1 MNDAAIAADA
11 RAIATRNARCAC
23 GSGLRFKHCCG
34 RAIPPPPERD
44 AVSAMLGA
52 AFDAHR
58 HGRLDESR
66 TLYRRI
72 LRDAPGLPDAEH
84 MLGVVELCEGDLAGA
99 LATLRRTAARQTPAP
114 PEVVFNLAVVVAGLL
129 APTLPDET
137 TGLWLRYLAERPAAP
152 CRPEARTE
160 RVSVVVP
167 SHNHAAYVG
176 AALESALAQ
185 RRAPDEI
192 VVVDDGSTD
201 GSSARLHA
209 IAARAGG
216 RIRLLARERRGAPA
230 TIDDAVAR
238 STGEWIAILNSDDR
252 YAPEHLAT
260 MIESIAVSGASW
272 GFARASFV
280 DARGDPLPRGASPQ
294 ADRLRDLVDGVG
306 AADTV
311 GLSLLAYNRATSS
324 GTLFFSRELHR
335 RVGGFRDWR
344 YCHDWDFCLRAS
356 LVDEPVFVPASTYRY
371 RLHGANTVLAAA
383 EDANREA
390 IAMLEAFVRRAQTL
404 GSPANRYA
412 PVPAV
417 WGDLFALR
425 VIESGRATLLAPGT
439 VERLADL
446 CLAGTPG

>member
-1 MNDAAIAADA
+1 MTDAAIADDA

-23 GSGLRFKHCCG
+23 GSGLRLKHCCG
-34 RAIPPPPERD
+34 RAGSPPPKRD
-44 AVSAMLGA
+44 ALGAMLAA

-129 APTLPDET
+129 APTLPPESAD
-137 TGLWLRYLAERPAAP
+137 LWLRYLAERPAAP

-185 RRAPDEI
+185 TRAPDEI

-209 IAARAGG
+209 MAARAGG

-238 STGEWIAILNSDDR
+238 CTGDWIAILNSDDR
-252 YAPEHLAT
+252 YAPEHLAS
-260 MIESIAVSGASW
+260 MIESIAVRGASW
-272 GFARASFV
+272 GFARPSFV
-280 DARGDPLPRGASPQ
+280 DETAAGDREHPGPVRRLVTSEL
-294 ADRLRDLVDGVG
+294 ADAPKRTDHRLVDHAVGVPCPLG
-306 AADTV
+306 ARVRD
-311 GLSLLAYNRATSS
+311 
-324 GTLFFSRELHR
+324 ELVRHQVEEMSEGPR
-335 RVGGFRDWR
+335 RILPCGVE
-344 YCHDWDFCLRAS
+344 HDPEFRAS
-356 LVDEPVFVPASTYRY
+356 TIASHSCDLGHIPHV
-371 RLHGANTVLAAA
+371 LHPIQ
-383 EDANREA
+383 DKNR
-390 IAMLEAFVRRAQTL
+390 
-404 GSPANRYA
+404 
-412 PVPAV
+412 
-417 WGDLFALR
+417 
-425 VIESGRATLLAPGT
+425 
-439 VERLADL
+439 
-446 CLAGTPG
+446 